1 MERMSQTRGSELVQ
15 KSHGSTRFPNG
26 LQNDMLSLFRA
37 AYPEMFI
44 VKPPPKKKN
53 TFFQLLNN

>member
-26 LQNDMLSLFRA
+26 LQNDMLSLFRIN
-37 AYPEMFI
+37 YPEMFM
-44 VKPPPKKKN
+44 VKPAPKKKN
-53 TFFQLLNN
+53 TFFQLISS